1 MVITP
6 MCALLEFFCPNEVS
20 LNAFIVKYAKTTRM
34 TKKTKTM
41 ANMPN
46 KAFVFLEDVT
56 KTPFFDQTN
65 LIIPLYSLKNND
77 VRKQTFRKTDKR
89 SQVLKRLNRSL
100 ETSDKLDYRSMYEEK
115 NSYPL
120 SADFRI

>member
-1 MVITP
+1 
-6 MCALLEFFCPNEVS
+6 
-20 LNAFIVKYAKTTRM
+20 
-34 TKKTKTM
+34 M

-77 VRKQTFRKTDKR
+77 VRKQKFRKTDKR
-89 SQVLKRLNRSL
+89 SQVLKRFNRSL

-115 NSYPL
+115 NCYPL